1 MISWSTITQ
10 PIMAWN
16 KQRKRGL
23 KNPITLWITSFIL
36 TFFLTILP
44 SGLIS
49 AIDANAPS
57 MLSNIESWVKV
68 IVDNLYPMIITQS
81 VVTMLQNFSIA
92 TLQKGAPKIP
102 QYVFHISW
110 TASLSLCLI
119 FYIIIYLIIVYA
131 NPVWRNL
138 SLYITSGI
146 LTAVGLGSV
155 LQLSHEQTRI
165 RNAIANQTST
175 AEYSAPPFCRDLG
188 QDSLPLGFNQ

>member
-81 VVTMLQNFSIA
+81 VVTMLQNFSM
-92 TLQKGAPKIP
+92 
-102 QYVFHISW
+102 W
-110 TASLSLCLI
+110 LSL
-119 FYIIIYLIIVYA
+119 
-131 NPVWRNL
+131 
-138 SLYITSGI
+138 
-146 LTAVGLGSV
+146 
-155 LQLSHEQTRI
+155 
-165 RNAIANQTST
+165 
-175 AEYSAPPFCRDLG
+175 
-188 QDSLPLGFNQ
+188 